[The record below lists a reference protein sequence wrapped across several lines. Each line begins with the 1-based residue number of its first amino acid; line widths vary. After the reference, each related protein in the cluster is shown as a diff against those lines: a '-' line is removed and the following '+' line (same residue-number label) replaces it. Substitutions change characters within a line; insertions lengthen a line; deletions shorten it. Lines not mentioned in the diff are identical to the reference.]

1 MKKTGAKALF
11 AAAAL
16 LAFADGG
23 FACENCPD
31 DEPAA
36 ASGDGRRRVLMAVN
50 KSPGEA
56 VALDVSALNPVGT
69 DFLPA
74 TILSGDSL
82 YAYNDVG
89 SENRVVPQKVR
100 LAVADGK
107 TTLPP
112 HSVAA
117 IVLADNP

>member
-23 FACENCPD
+23 FACENCLD

-74 TILSGDSL
+74 TILSGDSPD
-82 YAYNDVG
+82 AYNDVG

-107 TTLPP
+107 ATLSP